1 MVDNEKTTKT
11 LNMKKYLLSSI
22 VTLVLACLSLVVH
35 SQDIALSQANKSGIY
50 RKSQKIVVKALV
62 KNLKPDTLHIRVYK
76 NNNQLLGQKNILAGS
91 DSLVVY
97 EGSFVEPC
105 SIIVE
110 VTEGG
115 KNASLGMLVEPE
127 KLKPGAKCPKDFDL
141 YWNNLKK
148 SLNALQWDLK
158 TAVVVGTE
166 SDKGY
171 NCEDVEINCLGTKPV
186 RGYFAK
192 PEKAAPKSLPIVLLV
207 HAAGVKGS
215 WCRSEPAN
223 AMKYARLGALC
234 FDLNA
239 HGMLNDQPESY
250 YVDLENGE
258 LKSYWL
264 QGLTNK
270 DEVYF
275 RGMYLRLLR
284 TIDFLTKQPEWDGK
298 RILVIGESQGGGQ
311 ALIAAGL
318 DTRVSAVVA
327 IVPAMCDWFGSLA
340 GRMGGWPQPFETDDS
355 KEDMLKALPYFDAA
369 NILKSSKAI
378 IFTEIGLIDM
388 TCPSTSVYTAINQAK
403 GQKII
408 YTVPY
413 RPHHQPEGVLA
424 KTWQEDYY
432 KPRELFISNYLK

>member
-1 MVDNEKTTKT
+1 MNRFK
-11 LNMKKYLLSSI
+11 LLSIIALTFSFS
-22 VTLVLACLSLVVH
+22 TLVVQ
-35 SQDIALSQANKSGIY
+35 SQDIVLKQTSRTGIY
-50 RKSQKIVVKALV
+50 SKGQKIVVKAIAESLAG
-62 KNLKPDTLHIRVYK
+62 DTLHIRVYK
-76 NNNQLLGQKNILAGS
+76 NNAQLLEQKNLIIGA
-91 DSLVVY
+91 DSLLVY
-97 EGSFVEPC
+97 EGTSPEPC

-110 VTEGG
+110 ARSKME
-115 KNASLGMLVEPE
+115 NASIGMLIDPA
-127 KLKPGAKCPKDFDL
+127 KLKPGARCPGDFEG
-141 YWNNLKK
+141 YWDKLKK
-148 SLNALQWDLK
+148 SLTALPYEIK
-158 TAVVVGTE
+158 SEVVLGTE

-171 NCEDVEINCLGTKPV
+171 SCEDIEINCLGPKPA

-223 AMKYARLGALC
+223 ALGYAKRGALC

-250 YVDLENGE
+250 YADLENGE
-258 LKSYWL
+258 LKTYWL
-264 QGLTNK
+264 QGLSSR

-284 TIDFLTKQPEWDGK
+284 TIDFLTKLPEWDGK
-298 RILVIGESQGGGQ
+298 RLLVIGESQGGGQ
-311 ALIAAGL
+311 ALVAAGL
-318 DTRVSAVVA
+318 DQRVSAVVA

-340 GRMGGWPQPFETDDS
+340 GRMSGWPQPFESND
-355 KEDMLKALPYFDAA
+355 LKKQMHKSLPYFDAA
-369 NILKSSKAI
+369 NILKKSKAI
-378 IFTEIGLIDM
+378 IFAEIGLIDM
-388 TCPSTSVYTAINQAK
+388 TCPSTSVYAAVNEAP

-413 RPHHQPEGVLA
+413 RPHHQPVGTLA

-432 KPRELFISNYLK
+432 KPRELFITNFLK

>member
-1 MVDNEKTTKT
+1 
-11 LNMKKYLLSSI
+11 MKRHLLSSFI
-22 VTLVLACLSLVVH
+22 TLVLLWLSFIVQ
-35 SQDIALSQANKSGIY
+35 SQDITLRQTNKSGIY
-50 RKSQKIVVKALV
+50 RKGQKITVTAFAESLAG
-62 KNLKPDTLHIRVYK
+62 DTLHIRVYK
-76 NNNQLLGQKNILAGS
+76 NNTQLINQKNIIIDK

-97 EGSFVEPC
+97 EGSSGKPC

-110 VTEGG
+110 AMDGG

-127 KLKPGAKCPKDFDL
+127 KLKPGARCPMDFDL
-141 YWNNLKK
+141 YWNSLKK
-148 SLNALQWDLK
+148 SLNALPWDIK
-158 TAVVVGTE
+158 KAFVVGTE
-166 SDKGY
+166 NDKGY
-171 NCEDVEINCLGTKPV
+171 ICEDIEVNCLGPKPA

-192 PEKAAPKSLPIVLLV
+192 PENAEPGSLPVVLLV

-215 WCRSEPAN
+215 WCRSEPGN
-223 AMKYARLGALC
+223 AMKYAKMGTLC

-250 YVDLENGE
+250 YTDLENGE
-258 LKSYWL
+258 LKTYWL
-264 QGLTNK
+264 QGLTRK

-284 TIDFLTKQPEWDGK
+284 TIDFLSKQPEWDGK

-311 ALIAAGL
+311 ALVAAGL
-318 DTRVSAVVA
+318 DERVSAVVA
-327 IVPAMCDWFGSLA
+327 IVPAMCDWFGSMA
-340 GRMGGWPQPFETDDS
+340 GRMGGWPQPFEADAS
-355 KEDMLKALPYFDAA
+355 KEEMLRALPYFDAA

-403 GQKII
+403 GQKIV

-413 RPHHQPEGVLA
+413 RPHHQPEDALA
-424 KTWQEDYY
+424 KTWQEDFY